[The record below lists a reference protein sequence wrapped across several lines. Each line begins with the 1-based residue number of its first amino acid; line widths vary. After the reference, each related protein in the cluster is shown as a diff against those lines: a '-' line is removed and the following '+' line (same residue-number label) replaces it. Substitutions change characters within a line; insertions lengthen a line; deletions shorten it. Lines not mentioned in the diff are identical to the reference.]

1 MITAIVVNPPQ
12 RKLAKRT
19 SVHCTEVCFANFFFS
34 GFFTVIEVN
43 PPERNLAKRTAVQNH
58 IN

>member
-1 MITAIVVNPPQ
+1 MITAIVVNPLQ

-19 SVHCTEVCFANFFFS
+19 SVHCTEVCFANFFSS

-43 PPERNLAKRTAVQNH
+43 LAKRTTVQNH